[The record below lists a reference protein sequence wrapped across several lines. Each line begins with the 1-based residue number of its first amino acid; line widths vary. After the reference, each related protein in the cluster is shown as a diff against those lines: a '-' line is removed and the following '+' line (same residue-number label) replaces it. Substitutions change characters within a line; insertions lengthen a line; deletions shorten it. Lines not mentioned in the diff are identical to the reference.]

1 MDRRVLVYSG
11 RSDFS
16 GCVGRLWLRVRGNRG
31 SASFEYDPGWLQQ
44 PARFALDPTLELGG
58 GAYYTESGR
67 QLFGAFDDSAPD
79 RWGRMLLRRA
89 ERRDAQREG
98 RTPRTL
104 SEADFLLG
112 VDDETR
118 QGALRFRE
126 TPEGPFLA
134 PPSPTRVPPLVE
146 LPRLL
151 GAADRVAAE
160 SEDDDDLRLLLMPG
174 ASLGGA
180 RPKASVRDGDGRLA
194 FAKFPKTDD
203 EWNVPLWEAVALALA
218 SRAGITTSSC
228 RLETVSGRRVLVLH
242 RFDREGGR
250 RIPFLS
256 AMTML
261 GATDHEPRSYPEIA
275 EAIRRFGAAPAADLK
290 ELWRRI
296 VFTVLISNRDDH
308 LRNHG
313 FLRPGDRGWRL
324 SPAYDL
330 NPTPAH
336 AGGRFL
342 ATAIVAGDTRASLEL
357 AFRDRSLLRDYAS
370 RSPRNR
376 RGSRRGGQR
385 LAQRGIPVWP
395 PPQRAG
401 THGLGLRA
409 RGARPRPG
417 ALRPFFDRRSLRLG
431 SGATGQDRQLCRG
444 STTTL
449 EYP

>member
-11 RSDFS
+11 RNDSS

-31 SASFEYDPGWLQQ
+31 SASFRYDPGWLQP

-58 GAYYTESGR
+58 GVYHTETGR

-98 RTPRTL
+98 RLPRAL
-104 SEADFLLG
+104 SEGDFLLG

-118 QGALRFRE
+118 QGALRFRA

-134 PPSPTRVPPLVE
+134 PPSPTRVPALME

-180 RPKASVRDGDGRLA
+180 RPKASVRDGDRRLA

-203 EWNVPLWEAVALALA
+203 EWNVPLWEAVALTLAL
-218 SRAGITTSSC
+218 RAGITTSSW

-290 ELWRRI
+290 ELWRRM

-330 NPTPAH
+330 NPTPGH

-357 AFRDRSLLRDYAS
+357 AFETARYYGITPSAAREIAAEVAAVVRGWRDEAS
-370 RSPRNR
+370 RF
-376 RGSRRGGQR
+376 
-385 LAQRGIPVWP
+385 
-395 PPQRAG
+395 
-401 THGLGLRA
+401 GLRRSEQELMA
-409 RGARPRPG
+409 SA
-417 ALRPFFDRRSLRLG
+417 FEHEEFDRARRYP
-431 SGATGQDRQLCRG
+431 
-444 STTTL
+444 TL
-449 EYP
+449 L